1 MRARHLIRHASDAP
15 CVAAFSG
22 RREPTGNQK
31 AGTRSVAALL
41 AEEQVQSRQ
50 RVTDPMLRDKASYLH
65 TAVIAAVLLGGP
77 VIAFAQTGGAPQYPP
92 PSVGGDAQPYPRRAQ
107 PKTAVPM
114 EPDEGIS
121 GSSSEPL
128 SHQLSRSGGVIH
140 PPANVDPGI
149 TQPAPDIG
157 PHSMPVIPPPDTP
170 GGNTDVKP
178 K

>member
-1 MRARHLIRHASDAP
+1 MR
-15 CVAAFSG
+15 
-22 RREPTGNQK
+22 
-31 AGTRSVAALL
+31 
-41 AEEQVQSRQ
+41 
-50 RVTDPMLRDKASYLH
+50 RDKASYLH
-65 TAVIAAVLLGGP
+65 TAVIVAVLLGGP
-77 VIAFAQTGGAPQYPP
+77 VIAFAQTSGALQYPP

-170 GGNTDVKP
+170 GGNPDVKP

>member
-1 MRARHLIRHASDAP
+1 MRRGIFRPPGADRQSKSRNPLGRRPVGRGTSSIAATRDRSDASRQSLLPTHRGYRRRPFGRARDSLCPDQR
-15 CVAAFSG
+15 
-22 RREPTGNQK
+22 
-31 AGTRSVAALL
+31 AL
-41 AEEQVQSRQ
+41 
-50 RVTDPMLRDKASYLH
+50 
-65 TAVIAAVLLGGP
+65 
-77 VIAFAQTGGAPQYPP
+77 QYPP
-92 PSVGGDAQPYPRRAQ
+92 PSVGGDDQPYPRRAQ

-140 PPANVDPGI
+140 PPVNVDPGI
-149 TQPAPDIG
+149 TQPAPHIG

-170 GGNTDVKP
+170 GGNPEVKP